1 MLNTLKT
8 TLGFLGAVLQKY
20 TPLTFHGDSLEEVY
34 NYLQIDERIA
44 TSGQPTEAQF
54 RLMPEA
60 GYLRVINLAPQ
71 SVLENSLT
79 TEPELLAELGIE
91 YTHIPVDFQAPG
103 EQEFARFVEVMA
115 AVGDDKVWVHC
126 AANMRVS
133 AFMYRYRRDVLQ
145 QPEGKI
151 GEALARIWEPSAVW
165 KKFLD

>member
-54 RLMPEA
+54 RLMPES

-91 YTHIPVDFQAPG
+91 LAKSSV
-103 EQEFARFVEVMA
+103 QECAFKDEYEGTVRARSQKA
-115 AVGDDKVWVHC
+115 ASG
-126 AANMRVS
+126 A
-133 AFMYRYRRDVLQ
+133 RRIL
-145 QPEGKI
+145 
-151 GEALARIWEPSAVW
+151 RRT
-165 KKFLD
+165 